1 MNKQSIHDIY
11 KQHSIFTEEVKIAV
25 IQQYSPITKQWKF
38 LQYRCLLC
46 DSPFKTTNRVEQH
59 KAICKELNTIKK
71 RRVIEMPIQV
81 ITVKGERMYR
91 WGDSGKLY
99 KDRADAEKQAAAAY
113 ASGYKEPK
121 KDMKEKNQWQHN
133 E

>member
-1 MNKQSIHDIY
+1 MEKITIQHIHNQY
-11 KQHSIFTEEVKIAV
+11 NIFDDNIKVSV
-25 IQQYSPITKQWKF
+25 IQQYNKTTKQWKF
-38 LQYRCLLC
+38 SGFRCMHC
-46 DSPFKTTNRVEQH
+46 DNIFKTAPPVQKH
-59 KAICKELNTIKK
+59 QSICKELNTIKK
-71 RRVIEMPIQV
+71 RRVTEMPIQV

-121 KDMKEKNQWQHN
+121 KDMKDKK
-133 E
+133 